1 MDLINT
7 AAAPCLLLP
16 FLLSGAKLML
26 YWLQRAQPD
35 FPSRVTLCQHVTGL
49 PAWWQWTSVSA
60 QSLRQQPPAARTGGN
75 RPCFWCWAFSMV
87 PLPKALL
94 RSIRNFLQLHIVLT
108 VKYSERKLP
117 KSRVEIMDA
126 VVALSDNAWFFYL
139 CSFYGNLPHSTSSE
153 KPVAMKL
160 LAEIWNFS

>member
-1 MDLINT
+1 
-7 AAAPCLLLP
+7 
-16 FLLSGAKLML
+16 
-26 YWLQRAQPD
+26 
-35 FPSRVTLCQHVTGL
+35 
-49 PAWWQWTSVSA
+49 
-60 QSLRQQPPAARTGGN
+60 
-75 RPCFWCWAFSMV
+75 MV

-94 RSIRNFLQLHIVLT
+94 RSIRNFLQLHIVLP